1 MNQWH
6 RAVSLPASEYKS
18 MPINDNNN
26 SLTSFLVR
34 SCVRLP
40 SYVVASFS
48 EERKIVQLKMKVS
61 RNIYSQPARYQNI

>member
-18 MPINDNNN
+18 KPINDNNN
-26 SLTSFLVR
+26 SLTLPPFSFVR
-34 SCVRLP
+34 VYVYC

-48 EERKIVQLKMKVS
+48 EERKLVQLKMNVS
-61 RNIYSQPARYQNI
+61 RNISFP